1 MYAPLMDM
9 PKRDVPYEEALE
21 IVRKG
26 LRPMGEDY
34 LKVMNDGI
42 ETGWIDVFENEGKT
56 SGAYSFGSYD
66 SMPYVLL
73 NYNNKFKDAFT
84 IVHELGHSMNSYSTR
99 ENSRIFTE
107 DILSSPQKWRPPS
120 TSVC

>member
-42 ETGWIDVFENEGKT
+42 EPGGSCLRKT
-56 SGAYSFGSYD
+56 KGRPAEPIPSEA
-66 SMPYVLL
+66 MTVCLTC
-73 NYNNKFKDAFT
+73 A
-84 IVHELGHSMNSYSTR
+84 EL
-99 ENSRIFTE
+99 
-107 DILSSPQKWRPPS
+107 QQ
-120 TSVC
+120 